1 MRKILKNIVIINLV
15 LLIFSSLCF
24 AKNDEGDKII
34 TTSELNQ
41 LLASRNLPEKYI
53 WIKLSDDT
61 YNQLSISKKERVYS
75 ETAKNRNGV
84 KAFIHSKK
92 VLDRVSDI
100 QDALSNLG
108 KKHVYIRRQDPV
120 YVMSLIPE
128 GEMSQ

>member
-92 VLDRVSDI
+92 SF
-100 QDALSNLG
+100 
-108 KKHVYIRRQDPV
+108 RQ
-120 YVMSLIPE
+120 IF
-128 GEMSQ
+128 